1 MKSKTSAALL
11 LILTFLMGA
20 VTGAV
25 SYYLYHDR
33 VAAATVRSGGSHDPV
48 NQLAQALS
56 LDPNQKEELKVI
68 MEQSRDRYRA
78 LSQQMRPQYEA
89 IRNEMRQQIRQI
101 LRDDQKPRFE
111 EFLKNLERLRQREH
125 DSKGSQ

>member
-1 MKSKTSAALL
+1 
-11 LILTFLMGA
+11 
-20 VTGAV
+20 
-25 SYYLYHDR
+25 
-33 VAAATVRSGGSHDPV
+33 
-48 NQLAQALS
+48 LS